1 MVRESIISRSQVNT
15 QELLDFYVNENSQLR
30 LELQS
35 YKMLSMKL
43 ISGIKELEESLSE
56 NESRPDRT
64 DKVEY

>member
-1 MVRESIISRSQVNT
+1 MVRESIITNSQVNT

-56 NESRPDRT
+56 NESSSDRT